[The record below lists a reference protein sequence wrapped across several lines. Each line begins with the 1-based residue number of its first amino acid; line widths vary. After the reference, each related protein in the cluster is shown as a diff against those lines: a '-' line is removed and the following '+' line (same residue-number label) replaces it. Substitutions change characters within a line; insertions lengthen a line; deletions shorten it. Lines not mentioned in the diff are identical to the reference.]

1 MAGTSLPA
9 VPTAMKMS
17 KSQPAL
23 DAAPAASLK
32 PSPSLPALPAAGGGQ
47 PGAPSAAIDDD
58 ESTLDGETLAEETID
73 ATFLTGADDDASFLS
88 QSSVRSYPEHPY
100 ALPNTMPHLCK
111 PEDREVRVRQRR
123 SHQGEVRRRREK
135 LRKDA
140 TDNVVRSLEEHARR
154 VEERRLRGV
163 RLERGRKWL
172 ALIARVAAHDW
183 AEQSLRGAEELRARK
198 ARQARFE
205 EKKNESA
212 TVIQH
217 AMRNALLRSGHSV
230 LREFWQKMAKF
241 SAKVN
246 PQRWRCQLQIRCWRR
261 KSAVA
266 LLKMFLQEGLTHRG
280 TQAVLNFMAK
290 VRRLQRM
297 AFDWLQARAKRKE
310 LLRQIWDDCESI
322 LRAELEAVSKEAWNP
337 LAVENAGKGPKKKGL
352 KLKERPM
359 ADRINDDI
367 VKLKK
372 IEDGMNALVQR
383 QLKAGVPVS
392 GASSAH
398 SDVPG
403 IPAPLRD
410 SAIEDIFNEICRMH
424 ANKHGDQSG
433 MLQRSVN
440 QLNPREFTKKDVLQ
454 ILALSSTKGHVHKIR
469 EKDIYQQPSDVERYN
484 IMHFFTA
491 FSPLSLH
498 EKVTEI
504 WIQVYN
510 TQNAPIA
517 NMYLNTIDLEGRKAA
532 TDANKKGRRGALRLH
547 KAEHGRRK
555 GTVGSQTIDVT
566 RLDVSN
572 VETGYNPNSPTSPL
586 RKSLSSSFGSV
597 DDVDAARA
605 AAARRGSMPGQIL
618 AKGARAGGRDGMKAV
633 EESRFNSR
641 ASQIV
646 SSHLARCALMAS
658 DLAPLESTK
667 RRESMAIIKMQKS
680 TRQLAEVV
688 FVNSPKKAAGDD
700 ALGARA
706 GERRQ
711 RALTVL

>member
-23 DAAPAASLK
+23 DAAPVASLK
-32 PSPSLPALPAAGGGQ
+32 PSPSLPALPAAAGGQ

-58 ESTLDGETLAEETID
+58 ESTLDGETLAEETVD

-183 AEQSLRGAEELRARK
+183 AEQSLRGAEEFRARK

-246 PQRWRCQLQIRCWRR
+246 PQRWRCQLHIRCWRR

-547 KAEHGRRK
+547 KVHEGVEFRHVAEAGRPRGLDGLDGRAAGRRAR
-555 GTVGSQTIDVT
+555 GQVDEVEAEAPAAALLVE
-566 RLDVSN
+566 LDAALLDLP
-572 VETGYNPNSPTSPL
+572 GP
-586 RKSLSSSFGSV
+586 RRRARA
-597 DDVDAARA
+597 DAARA
-605 AAARRGSMPGQIL
+605 VV
-618 AKGARAGGRDGMKAV
+618 GRLGHGEVLD
-633 EESRFNSR
+633 
-641 ASQIV
+641 
-646 SSHLARCALMAS
+646 H
-658 DLAPLESTK
+658 PL
-667 RRESMAIIKMQKS
+667 
-680 TRQLAEVV
+680 
-688 FVNSPKKAAGDD
+688 AAGDGVARRVG
-700 ALGARA
+700 ALGHAVARRVGDLLGLGDA
-706 GERRQ
+706 QGAQQQRNLPVHTGVWGSFARSCPGDEIRNDQSGCPRRPF
-711 RALTVL
+711 RGN

>member
-58 ESTLDGETLAEETID
+58 ESTLDGETLAEETVD

-183 AEQSLRGAEELRARK
+183 AEQSLRGAEEFRARK

-246 PQRWRCQLQIRCWRR
+246 PQRWRCQLHIRCWRR

-469 EKDIYQQPSDVERYN
+469 DAAS
-484 IMHFFTA
+484 TA
-491 FSPLSLH
+491 ST
-498 EKVTEI
+498 V
-504 WIQVYN
+504 
-510 TQNAPIA
+510 APPVVA
-517 NMYLNTIDLEGRKAA
+517 RAV
-532 TDANKKGRRGALRLH
+532 RL
-547 KAEHGRRK
+547 
-555 GTVGSQTIDVT
+555 T
-566 RLDVSN
+566 RWR
-572 VETGYNPNSPTSPL
+572 PKPRPP
-586 RKSLSSSFGSV
+586 LSSSSWTRPCWISQV
-597 DDVDAARA
+597 PAVVHVQ
-605 AAARRGSMPGQIL
+605 MPPVQ
-618 AKGARAGGRDGMKAV
+618 
-633 EESRFNSR
+633 
-641 ASQIV
+641 
-646 SSHLARCALMAS
+646 SSGAS
-658 DLAPLESTK
+658 DTGRYLTIHSRPETGSLA
-667 RRESMAIIKMQKS
+667 A
-680 TRQLAEVV
+680 
-688 FVNSPKKAAGDD
+688 
-700 ALGARA
+700 
-706 GERRQ
+706 
-711 RALTVL
+711 

>member
-183 AEQSLRGAEELRARK
+183 AEQSLRGAEEFRARK
-198 ARQARFE
+198 ARQARFD

-246 PQRWRCQLQIRCWRR
+246 PQRWRCQLHIRCWRR

-322 LRAELEAVSKEAWNP
+322 LRAVADELQKPGEADGVELVVQVDERQDRGRRERRPVVGRHGVALVGP
-337 LAVENAGKGPKKKGL
+337 RGLGDGEPPVLAVAAVAHLPQRPVLEDARRLVVQLRDADEVEGREPRRRVREHAVVARHAQVAVARVEGPREPL
-352 KLKERPM
+352 VAAREVPRLHVER
-359 ADRINDDI
+359 I
-367 VKLKK
+367 VARL
-372 IEDGMNALVQR
+372 G
-383 QLKAGVPVS
+383 AGVRRRPREPPRE
-392 GASSAH
+392 
-398 SDVPG
+398 PG
-403 IPAPLRD
+403 GVVLVERRRVGVGPAPGAVLAHHELRD
-410 SAIEDIFNEICRMH
+410 DVRHRRAHERD
-424 ANKHGDQSG
+424 HGRG
-433 MLQRSVN
+433 AV
-440 QLNPREFTKKDVLQ
+440 
-454 ILALSSTKGHVHKIR
+454 
-469 EKDIYQQPSDVERYN
+469 
-484 IMHFFTA
+484 
-491 FSPLSLH
+491 
-498 EKVTEI
+498 
-504 WIQVYN
+504 
-510 TQNAPIA
+510 
-517 NMYLNTIDLEGRKAA
+517 EGRLRAVA
-532 TDANKKGRRGALRLH
+532 LLRRGQRGAVREERLGHTAEGRAGDLRDVHVAVPVVGARLRLGVEGQ
-547 KAEHGRRK
+547 ALEHGRAGR
-555 GTVGSQTIDVT
+555 VGDGDGEQ
-566 RLDVSN
+566 
-572 VETGYNPNSPTSPL
+572 
-586 RKSLSSSFGSV
+586 
-597 DDVDAARA
+597 
-605 AAARRGSMPGQIL
+605 
-618 AKGARAGGRDGMKAV
+618 RDG
-633 EESRFNSR
+633 R
-641 ASQIV
+641 
-646 SSHLARCALMAS
+646 
-658 DLAPLESTK
+658 P
-667 RRESMAIIKMQKS
+667 
-680 TRQLAEVV
+680 
-688 FVNSPKKAAGDD
+688 
-700 ALGARA
+700 
-706 GERRQ
+706 
-711 RALTVL
+711 